1 MCGGSSNIFYNK
13 EIQQWSDYSF
23 SEISN
28 RYAKHG
34 LPWWLSIKRIRL
46 QWRRCGFYSWIEKI
60 PWRRKWQPT
69 PGFFTGKSYAERSL
83 ECYSSWDRRVEQDL
97 ALKQQQC
104 WVQLLIQCSSYVTH
118 SAFPENILLPKIR
131 GTWIPLSTV
140 SKDLTIH
147 PPHLILARGWTTA
160 SKTISKIS
168 LSPQIGSLVI
178 FYTNMHFSIL
188 YFSA

>member
-1 MCGGSSNIFYNK
+1 MGMCVWGGSSNIFYNK

-34 LPWWLSIKRIRL
+34 LPWWLNIKRIRL
-46 QWRRCGFYSWIEKI
+46 QWRRCRFYSWIEKI

-118 SAFPENILLPKIR
+118 SAFPENILLPR
-131 GTWIPLSTV
+131 SEALGFHS
-140 SKDLTIH
+140 
-147 PPHLILARGWTTA
+147 AQFR
-160 SKTISKIS
+160 KT
-168 LSPQIGSLVI
+168 
-178 FYTNMHFSIL
+178 
-188 YFSA
+188 